1 MNMTMIYLMFGG
13 ISFFVLFLFIYMI
26 NRDKAIETK
35 FAGIEMALEN
45 IFSELDSLKKEVKSP
60 KAVEALQKLETM
72 MEKIV
77 HSMKVLED
85 KNRERISRLENKLKS
100 IEMNVKESKMPQFM
114 QTINENDS
122 KKIKELKKQ
131 GYSVEEISRELRMP
145 IGEVELALKFS

>member
-1 MNMTMIYLMFGG
+1 MDMTMIYLMFGG

>member
-100 IEMNVKESKMPQFM
+100 IEINVKESKMPQFM